1 MSGKFQKMSLIPHEM
16 VEKLRFQ
23 QRHKED
29 TRPQAHYAMNLD
41 KEMQEILTKDNL
53 TEYDKAMLYM
63 QLLNKYLGTI
73 HSRDIPKTQDVNT
86 PAIQQHPPPPQQQQQ
101 QQPEQADV
109 DPPAQPVEVPPSS
122 PVTLK
127 KIIENIPKY
136 SRSRARKL
144 ASKLKED
151 PNFHWD
157 SKGEIT
163 INGKVLEG
171 SDIKQIITNA
181 STNPRQPFTPVGL
194 DTVLAYIRD
203 NRHIPGDII
212 TNRNWQSKL
221 HVRDPPRTP
230 LSRWNSPMTP
240 TFSPSHDKNR
250 RNYGWES
257 WG

>member
-1 MSGKFQKMSLIPHEM
+1 MSLIPHEM
-16 VEKLRFQ
+16 VEKLMYQ

-29 TRPQAHYAMNLD
+29 TRPQVHYATNLD
-41 KEMQEILTKDNL
+41 KEMQEILTRDNL

-73 HSRDIPKTQDVNT
+73 HSRDIPKIQDQNT
-86 PAIQQHPPPPQQQQQ
+86 PAMQQHPAPPQQQH
-101 QQPEQADV
+101 QPEPADI
-109 DPPAQPVEVPPSS
+109 DPPAQPLVVPPSS
-122 PVTLK
+122 PVSLK
-127 KIIENIPKY
+127 KIVEKVPKY
-136 SRSRARKL
+136 SRARARQL

-171 SDIKQIITNA
+171 SNIKQIISNA

-194 DTVLAYIRD
+194 DTVLAYIRE
-203 NRHIPGDII
+203 NRQIPSDII
-212 TNRNWQSKL
+212 TNKNWQNKL
-221 HVRDPPRTP
+221 FVKDPPRTP
-230 LSRWNSPMTP
+230 LSRWKSPRTP
-240 TFSPSHDKNR
+240 TFSPSHEINR